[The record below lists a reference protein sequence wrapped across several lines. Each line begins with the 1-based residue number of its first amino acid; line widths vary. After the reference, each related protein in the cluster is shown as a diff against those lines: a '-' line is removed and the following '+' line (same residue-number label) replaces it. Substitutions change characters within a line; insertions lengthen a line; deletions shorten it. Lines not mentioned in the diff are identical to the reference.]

1 MSTHVKV
8 LGVLFIAFSAL
19 GILGALF
26 LMIAM
31 GGAAGIVG
39 AAADPEEAAL
49 ALPIIGL
56 AGTALV
62 GFLLIVSLP
71 GLVTGFGLLSYKPW
85 ARIVGIVLA
94 VLQLLHFPLGTVF
107 GIYALWVLLN
117 KETEH
122 LFAGAPPVIP

>member
-117 KETEH
+117 KETEQ